1 MEIDWAHFT
10 PWLSLAGGI
19 ILGLSSVMLMLFNGR
34 ILGISSIV
42 GGLLSPSRHQS
53 TWRLT
58 FLLGLFCAPW
68 LMRWLPLQPILTE
81 PHIAAP
87 TPIIVIAGVL
97 VGIGTRYGSGCT
109 SGHGICGLSR
119 LSMRSLIATAAFMA
133 SGFAVVAIVR
143 HAI

>member
-1 MEIDWAHFT
+1 MEIDWTHFT
-10 PWLSLAGGI
+10 PWLSLAGGV
-19 ILGLSSVMLMLFNGR
+19 ILGLACVMLILLNGR

-42 GGLLSPSRHQS
+42 GGLLSPSRHQYS
-53 TWRLT
+53 WRLT
-58 FLLGLFCAPW
+58 FLSGLFCTPW
-68 LMRWLPLQPILTE
+68 LMHGLPLSQILID
-81 PHIAAP
+81 PRVAANTP
-87 TPIIVIAGVL
+87 TIVIAGVL

-119 LSMRSLIATAAFMA
+119 LSVRSLMATAAFMT